1 MQLDDPL
8 SDADLVEL
16 DDFLLSD
23 IHSEECMIL
32 MSLHGF
38 FTALVIGPETVPPSE
53 WLPQVW
59 GSGAEH
65 APEFESAKQ
74 FERVME
80 LMLRLMN
87 EIAICLEVAAEE
99 FEPLFDQYEYDD
111 ADHRCVD
118 AQAWSYGFM
127 RGVGMRH
134 NAWEPFLASSIG
146 SAVLPMHRLSYETPF
161 VEDMPAQQRAQFAKL
176 PDEIAEAVVAIY
188 RYWLPHRSEQ
198 IQQPVR
204 RTASKV
210 GRNDPCPCGSGKKY
224 KHCCAARTLH

>member
-8 SDADLVEL
+8 CDAELVEL

-23 IHSEECMIL
+23 IHSEECMTL

-38 FTALVIGPETVPPSE
+38 FTALVIGPEAVAPSE

-59 GSGAEH
+59 GPGEEH
-65 APEFESAKQ
+65 APEFESARQ

-87 EIAICLEVAAEE
+87 EIAICLDAAPEE

-111 ADHRCVD
+111 EDHRCLD

-127 RGVGMRH
+127 RGMGTRH
-134 NAWEPFLASSIG
+134 SAWQPFLDSSTG

-161 VEDMPAQQRAQFAKL
+161 VEEMPSAQRVQFTRLA
-176 PDEIAEAVVAIY
+176 DEIPEAVVAIY
-188 RYWLPHRSEQ
+188 RYWLPLRIEQ
-198 IQQPVR
+198 VRQPVR
-204 RTASKV
+204 RAAAKI

-224 KHCCAARTLH
+224 KHCCAAKTLH